1 MKLISKIA
9 LTIAASAVIAP
20 AFAFSPAPFQPA
32 GIQQY
37 RDDHGNDQNDRRDDH
52 RDDRHDD
59 RRNDNRDDHR
69 DGHYDNHRDNHANN
83 WRPGPGGHWERGHRY
98 DGRVIIVND
107 YRERHLREPPRG
119 YRWQRADNNDFL
131 LVAIATGVIADIIS
145 Q

>member
-1 MKLISKIA
+1 MKLLTKIA

-32 GIQQY
+32 GIQQQY
-37 RDDHGNDQNDRRDDH
+37 HDNHGDDHRDDHRDDRRDDRRDDH
-52 RDDRHDD
+52 RDNH
-59 RRNDNRDDHR
+59 RDDHR
-69 DGHYDNHRDNHANN
+69 DYRANN
-83 WRPGPGGHWERGHRY
+83 WHPRPGGHWERGHRY
-98 DGRVIIVND
+98 DGRVIVVND

-131 LVAIATGVIADIIS
+131 LVAVATGVIADIIL

>member
-1 MKLISKIA
+1 MKLLSKIA

-37 RDDHGNDQNDRRDDH
+37 HDDHGNDHRDDRRDDH
-52 RDDRHDD
+52 RDDHR
-59 RRNDNRDDHR
+59 DNHRDDHR
-69 DGHYDNHRDNHANN
+69 DYRANN
-83 WRPGPGGHWERGHRY
+83 WHPRPGGHWERGHRY
-98 DGRVIIVND
+98 DGRVIVVND

-131 LVAIATGVIADIIS
+131 LVAVATGVIADIIS